1 MRNKRLGEPEG
12 GVCLVERAWE
22 AAPAVS
28 LGQSRSVPGAKSR
41 GSQGSQVRL
50 PLWGPCPIAYDQL
63 CIPISWESMRRALE
77 TAQPLI
83 ALEGQMGTCQS
94 FVLKIRAII
103 K

>member
-41 GSQGSQVRL
+41 GSQGSR
-50 PLWGPCPIAYDQL
+50 
-63 CIPISWESMRRALE
+63 
-77 TAQPLI
+77 
-83 ALEGQMGTCQS
+83 
-94 FVLKIRAII
+94 
-103 K
+103 